1 MRIIAGK
8 YKSRKLVFKKSTLLR
23 PTQDRVK
30 ETVFNIMS
38 DKLENSICLD
48 LFAGCGSLGFEAVSR
63 GAIKV
68 DLVDVNVEFLYKNL
82 ERINNDKI
90 ATIFKTNALRYIKNT
105 DQSYDVI
112 FLDPPWTK
120 SDLFE
125 LSLNAIFEFDI
136 LKPKGIIVCEHP
148 KEYEKFYSFNVKT
161 QKKFGNKKI
170 SILEKLNEK
179 CIIPG

>member
-8 YKSRKLVFKKSTLLR
+8 YKSLKLLFKTSSVLR

-30 ETVFNIMS
+30 ETVFNIIS
-38 DKLENSICLD
+38 DKLENSTCLD
-48 LFAGCGSLGFEAVSR
+48 LFAGIGSLGFEAVSR
-63 GAIKV
+63 GAKKV

-82 ERINNDKI
+82 ERLNHDKT
-90 ATIFKTNALRYIKNT
+90 ATIFKRNALSYVKHT
-105 DQSYDVI
+105 DEVYDII

-125 LSLNAIFEFDI
+125 HSLKAIFEFDI
-136 LKPKGIIVCEHP
+136 LKSNGIIVCEHP
-148 KEYEKFYSFNVKT
+148 KEFDSFKFFIVRE

-170 SILEKLNEK
+170 SILEKLSEK
-179 CIIPG
+179 SIIPR